1 MFIGRVTSL
10 FYEFAR
16 ATNDILGLL
25 LHLLDFIGYAM
36 IYRWLHLVYLISC
49 TATNDVQAHDIALEY
64 SLYYSGLALLYKLPN
79 LNSAL
84 GIGLGL

>member
-1 MFIGRVTSL
+1 
-10 FYEFAR
+10 
-16 ATNDILGLL
+16 
-25 LHLLDFIGYAM
+25 M